1 MYRWRAARLEEVGPE
16 HRAHPLALPSQVTS
30 RFEQENMVMVTV
42 LRDLLSQVGMDLD
55 KTGFKRGKAAGCFL
69 PGPT

>member
-16 HRAHPLALPSQVTS
+16 HRAHPLALPPRVTS

-42 LRDLLSQVGMDLD
+42 LRDLLG
-55 KTGFKRGKAAGCFL
+55 
-69 PGPT
+69 